1 MQQTIMS
8 QGLDLMIFGMGTVCV
23 FLTLLVFLTRAMSW
37 FVNRYFPE
45 PEPVISA
52 APQPADSS
60 RVDPKVVD
68 VIQKAIHQHR
78 KKQAQ

>member
-8 QGLDLMIFGMGTVCV
+8 QGLDLMIFGMGTVFV

-37 FVNRYFPE
+37 FVNRYLPE
-45 PEPVISA
+45 PEPVIPSV
-52 APQPADSS
+52 PKPADSS
-60 RVDPKVVD
+60 RVDPVVIA